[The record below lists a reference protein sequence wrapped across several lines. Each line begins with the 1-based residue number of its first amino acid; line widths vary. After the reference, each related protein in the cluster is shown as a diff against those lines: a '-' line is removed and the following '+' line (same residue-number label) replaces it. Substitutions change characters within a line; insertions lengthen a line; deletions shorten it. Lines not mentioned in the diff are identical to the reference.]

1 MKASSCLSMMKFF
14 FKVNYE
20 KVIISVVFLFIQEV
34 RSLAQTKVSGVIVD
48 NKPTDSFC

>member
-1 MKASSCLSMMKFF
+1 MLKYDEVF

-20 KVIISVVFLFIQEV
+20 KVIISVVFLFLQEV

-48 NKPTDSFC
+48 KTNLPIPLLM